1 MLEEVEKTLIKK
13 ALACTQGNVSHAARL
28 LGISRNT
35 LRYRLAK
42 YNLSPSSSHVEP
54 AAFRALG

>member
-1 MLEEVEKTLIKK
+1 
-13 ALACTQGNVSHAARL
+13 LACTQGNVSHAARL

-42 YNLSPSSSHVEP
+42 YQPSPPSSHVEH
-54 AAFRALG
+54 RACRAVG